1 MLKGGKSKFVM
12 LPAGIS
18 EVLLKSFNDRNKGTC
33 TGKYDFHSQKEQ

>member
-18 EVLLKSFNDRNKGTC
+18 EVQLKSFNDRNKGTC
-33 TGKYDFHSQKEQ
+33 TAKYDFHSQKEQ